1 MLRRLETLVF
11 FLAMMLAIILEGAFV
26 YWMPEHPFVFAPGHS
41 SLNVVGE
48 WSGLALPQGWLL
60 GALLVLAYRITVMLM
75 SPKRWTNNEVWR
87 NRQAFLRLWRWTIA
101 LIAMQGL
108 VLFIERAAAS

>member
-1 MLRRLETLVF
+1 MLRKLEAFVL

-26 YWMPEHPFVFAPGHS
+26 YWMSEHPVVFAPAHS

-48 WSGLALPQGWLL
+48 WTGLALPQGWLI
-60 GALLVLAYRITVMLM
+60 GALLVLAYRITVMFM
-75 SPKRWTNNEVWR
+75 CPKTNNEVWR
-87 NRQAFLRLWRWTIA
+87 NRQSFLRLWRWTIA

-108 VLFIERAAAS
+108 VLFIDRAAVS

>member
-1 MLRRLETLVF
+1 MLRKLEAFVF

-26 YWMPEHPFVFAPGHS
+26 YWMPEHPLVFAPAHS
-41 SLNVVGE
+41 SLNIAGE
-48 WSGLALPQGWLL
+48 WTGLALPQGWLL

-75 SPKRWTNNEVWR
+75 SLKRWTNNEVWR

-108 VLFIERAAAS
+108 VLFIDRAAAS